1 MDPNRRS
8 GLVVAAGVVL
18 VAAPAYVGALAALGV
33 AVVVDPLGALGVV
46 PRGVQP
52 AGIGGAYLAV
62 GATLLATDDDWT
74 LVRAVGVAV
83 AGILAATGTTVVAW
97 LVATG
102 TVGVGPTF
110 VGGTFGVVALGL
122 LYGAHDDEEDR
133 VRIAGVVVVAVATFA
148 AYVQL
153 RAILQRDVPGAPVYL
168 VVAGH
173 LVFDAL
179 FASPLY
185 LAGLPLIGGS
195 GEPPDEAGGT
205 PGDEGS
211 ESADGTSSGAPD
223 HDGSG
228 APDEDGGETER

>member
-1 MDPNRRS
+1 MDDPDLMDRNRRS
-8 GLVVAAGVVL
+8 ALVVVAGAVL
-18 VAAPAYVGALAALGV
+18 VAAPAYVGALAAVGV
-33 AVVVDPLGALGVV
+33 ALLVDPLGALGVV

-62 GATLLATDDDWT
+62 GAALLATDDDWT
-74 LVRAVGVAV
+74 LMRAVGAAV
-83 AGILAATGTTVVAW
+83 AGILAATVATTVAW
-97 LVATG
+97 LLATG
-102 TVGVGPTF
+102 TAGVGPAF

-153 RAILQRDVPGAPVYL
+153 RAILQRDVVGAPVYL

-173 LVFDAL
+173 LVFDLL

-195 GEPPDEAGGT
+195 D
-205 PGDEGS
+205 
-211 ESADGTSSGAPD
+211 GAPD
-223 HDGSG
+223 GAGGPGEDAGGEPAADGS
-228 APDEDGGETER
+228 TEGRD